1 MKKIIL
7 SSALLA
13 LSLLT
18 FSFKNAD
25 KTTGVYDVQ
34 TELNTLNT
42 GLAKSFS
49 SAHTSKSDKD
59 VVWSEWHKDW
69 TQVVAGSDLEIL
81 DHALS
86 NY

>member
-25 KTTGVYDVQ
+25 KTTGTYDIQ
-34 TELNTLNT
+34 TELNTFNT

-49 SAHTSKSDKD
+49 NSYSTKTDKD
-59 VVWSEWHKDW
+59 VVWSEYHKEW
-69 TQVVAGSDLEIL
+69 TQVATGSDLDVL
-81 DHALS
+81 NQALS